1 VPEADS
7 VYAQKGPGE
16 YSDLDFIQFYEEVR
30 FSTPFMVYRKMAWWP
45 WIDFFALYG
54 HLINNMIIVCLAIY
68 VNVSVVMFFNLLC
81 MCLLYMT
88 TTRAIHGYTGNLRK
102 RTGLLT
108 QCDLK
113 MAQMITK
120 RYKKTT

>member
-1 VPEADS
+1 
-7 VYAQKGPGE
+7 
-16 YSDLDFIQFYEEVR
+16 
-30 FSTPFMVYRKMAWWP
+30 
-45 WIDFFALYG
+45 
-54 HLINNMIIVCLAIY
+54 MIIVCLAIY

-81 MCLLYMT
+81 MCLLYMIST
-88 TTRAIHGYTGNLRK
+88 TAIHRYTGQLRK
-102 RTGLLT
+102 NTGLLT